1 MAKARHRQH
10 PPLFFAEP
18 DDLLRQ
24 ARALVQGLG
33 RPDLARARLNASHV
47 RGQHGRRRAGQG
59 EDFWQFRAYQ
69 SGDPA
74 DRIDWRRSG
83 RGDQLYI
90 REREWDTAQTL
101 YLWVDPSGSMD
112 FSSAP
117 KQWPAKAKLG
127 RLLGL
132 AVALAFLDGGERVG
146 VLNADMK
153 AFAGAGARRRLAEA
167 LATNVAATAA
177 PTLEQLARLQPPPG
191 SHVLLISDHL
201 DPPETWQATLRT
213 LARPGVHG
221 HGLCLLDPAEEDFP
235 FHGRVRFHGLEGEA
249 DALLGRADAL
259 RPTYVARLT
268 HHLAAIEDG
277 YRGLGWRLTR
287 QRSDKPAQTA
297 LLAIIAAL
305 AGDDRQRP

>member
-1 MAKARHRQH
+1 MVNARRQQH
-10 PPLFFAEP
+10 SSLFFAGPE
-18 DDLLRQ
+18 DLLRQ
-24 ARALVQGLG
+24 ARVLVQGLG

-117 KQWPAKAKLG
+117 KRWPAKAMLG
-127 RLLGL
+127 RMMGL
-132 AVALAFLDGGERVG
+132 AAALAFLDGGERVG
-146 VLNADMK
+146 LLGADMK
-153 AFAGAGARRRLAEA
+153 AFAGAGARRRLADA
-167 LATNVAATAA
+167 LSANPADNT
-177 PTLEQLARLQPPPG
+177 PTLAQLPRLQPPPG
-191 SHVLLISDHL
+191 SHLLLISDHL
-201 DPPETWQATLRT
+201 DPPETWQAALRA

-221 HGLCLLDPAEEDFP
+221 HGVCLLDPAEEDFP
-235 FHGRVRFHGLEGEA
+235 FHGRVQLRGLEGEA

-259 RPTYVARLT
+259 RPTYVARLAR
-268 HHLAAIEDG
+268 HMAAIEDS
-277 YRGLGWRLTR
+277 YRGLVWRLTR
-287 QRSDKPAQTA
+287 QRGDKPAQAA

-305 AGDDRQRP
+305 AGNDRQGA